1 MEETNARHHINA
13 ANEYARLYKLTG
25 NHMFLRLENNRRTL
39 ASKWAMFKKKWGE

>member
-13 ANEYARLYKLTG
+13 ANEYTRLYESTG
-25 NHMFLRLENNRRTL
+25 NQMFLRLANDRRKL